1 MQKYFKDGR
10 NKWLLFGLMHWLNRE
25 LNIKEMA
32 GTGLIKF
39 YGKYNSKNSNKIVS
53 GMSSMEFYG

>member
-1 MQKYFKDGR
+1 MVIVCYDAM
-10 NKWLLFGLMHWLNRE
+10 NWLNRE

-39 YGKYNSKNSNKIVS
+39 YGKYNFKNSNKIVS